1 MLLRYGASTEG
12 KIEKKAHIYMRGEH
26 GIEPGLVDADA
37 MWVLRRLRR
46 EGFHAYVVGGAVRDL
61 IIGRLP
67 NDFDVATDAIPQQI
81 RRLFHSARIV
91 GRRFRIVHVD
101 VGRGKFIEVTTFR
114 SNKVSGANNLFGT
127 MEEDA
132 RRRDFTINAL
142 YYYPPDGQVFDYVG
156 GFTDIRKR
164 RLKTLI
170 PTEISF
176 AEDPVRMIRA
186 VKYASFTGFP
196 IPLGMAGLIKRL
208 GESILTCS
216 RERVT
221 EEVYKILTSGDAA
234 GVFELSFRMKLFQIM
249 FPTLADYLRDTRKK
263 LGDSPLFGRVKT
275 LDAEKREG
283 RELAREKMFEFLFQ
297 DLVRERK
304 DLFRDPEPA
313 LQIQHFLRAAAQP
326 LFPSKRDL
334 TVASHSMLREHGFAV
349 GRPDRNAQVQDG
361 ASGHAARRSAR
372 RRRRR

>member
-1 MLLRYGASTEG
+1 
-12 KIEKKAHIYMRGEH
+12 MRGEH

-61 IIGRLP
+61 IIGRPP
-67 NDFDVATDAIPQQI
+67 NDFDVATDALPHQI

-91 GRRFRIVHVD
+91 GKRFRIVHVD

-176 AEDPVRMIRA
+176 VEDPVRMIRA

-196 IPLGMAGLIKRL
+196 IPLGMAGLIRRL

-221 EEVYKILTSGDAA
+221 EEVYKILTSGAAA
-234 GVFELSFRMKLFQIM
+234 GVFELFFRMKLFEII
-249 FPTLADYLRDTRKK
+249 FPALTDHLRDKRKK
-263 LGDSPLFGRVKT
+263 LTDSPLFGRVKT
-275 LDAEKREG
+275 IDAEKHEG
-283 RELAREKMFEFLFQ
+283 RELPREKMFEFLFQ
-297 DLVRERK
+297 DLVRERQE
-304 DLFRDPEPA
+304 LFRDPEPA
-313 LQIQHFLRAAAQP
+313 LQIQHFLREASHP

-334 TVASHSMLREHGFAV
+334 AVASHSMLREHGFTG
-349 GRPDRNAQVQDG
+349 GRPDRKAQAQAGDG
-361 ASGHAARRSAR
+361 ASGHNARRSAR
-372 RRRRR
+372 RRRRH